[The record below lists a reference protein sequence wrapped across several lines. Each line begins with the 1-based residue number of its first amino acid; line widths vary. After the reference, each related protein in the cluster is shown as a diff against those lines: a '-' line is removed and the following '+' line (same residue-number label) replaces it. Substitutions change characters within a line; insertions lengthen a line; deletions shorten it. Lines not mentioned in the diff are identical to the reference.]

1 MTTEVRVRV
10 QFFAALREALGAEQL
25 EVMVPSTVALSALK
39 ATVLKAAAS
48 LLDDQSHFERLL
60 NAPNVRLAVNRAFS
74 HGAEIEL
81 AEGDE
86 LAFLPP
92 VTGG

>member
-1 MTTEVRVRV
+1 MTSQVRVRV

-25 EVMVPSTVALSALK
+25 ELLVPSAVTQSALQ
-39 ATVLKAAAS
+39 AAVVQAAGTVLDDESHFAS
-48 LLDDQSHFERLL
+48 LL
-60 NAPNVRLAVNRAFS
+60 AGPNVRLTVNRSFA
-74 HGAEIEL
+74 HGAELEL
-81 AEGDE
+81 AAGDE